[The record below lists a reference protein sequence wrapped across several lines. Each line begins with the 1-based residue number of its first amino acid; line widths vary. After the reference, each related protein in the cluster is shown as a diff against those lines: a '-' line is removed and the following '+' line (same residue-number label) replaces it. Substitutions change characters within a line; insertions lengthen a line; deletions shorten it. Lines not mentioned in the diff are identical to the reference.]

1 MNNDTTINV
10 TKIHSDKEIFEAIIA
25 CYPGLSPNGF
35 EPTSMRDDN
44 SFSLN
49 EFQAASDKDATINA
63 CALAPKR
70 VYTTR
75 AAAIAAAEKDGWIVT
90 SDTHAASLGRKGGQ
104 AKTPAKSAAAKRRE
118 NSGLAKGREKLAAL
132 TPEQRSENARKAA
145 AARWAKKKEE

>member
-49 EFQAASDKDATINA
+49 EFQAARKWLNGIQKTRVIVATKETYSYYLKHRA
-63 CALAPKR
+63 EEATG
-70 VYTTR
+70 VYISNGHLI
-75 AAAIAAAEKDGWIVT
+75 AAAIAEGFCFRYYGNGPNVYINA
-90 SDTHAASLGRKGGQ
+90 
-104 AKTPAKSAAAKRRE
+104 
-118 NSGLAKGREKLAAL
+118 
-132 TPEQRSENARKAA
+132 NARCV
-145 AARWAKKKEE
+145 KEKVEGVK

>member
-1 MNNDTTINV
+1 MSDIITTATYKSTNPNWPAVLRIRLV
-10 TKIHSDKEIFEAIIA
+10 AAIL
-25 CYPGLSPNGF
+25 PGKPHQIGYVWTATDAGNG
-35 EPTSMRDDN
+35 
-44 SFSLN
+44 
-49 EFQAASDKDATINA
+49 DKDATINA
-63 CALAPKR
+63 ANLAPKR

-132 TPEQRSENARKAA
+132 TPEQRSKNAKKAA
-145 AARWAKKKEE
+145 AARWAKKKNEKKED